1 MSKNSKATV
10 LITGNGLRTKEL
22 MKYIIEH
29 PEEIQVEVK
38 TKEEAIQ
45 KVYDEGNAI
54 EWLRSRQ

>member
-10 LITGNGLRTKEL
+10 LITGTGLRTKEL

-38 TKEEAIQ
+38 TKDKAIQ
-45 KVYDEGNAI
+45 KAYDEVNAI
-54 EWLRSRQ
+54 DWMPEK